1 MNNNFECYECCGNI
15 FSIDQEQPVAV
26 IACNQCGTAWHL
38 AKKTEYGW
46 EYIPL
51 GSIDLGGLASKR
63 PLVRL
68 TKEELSVVLD
78 KLGMYAKV
86 IECQRCGQFHVIRG
100 KRNADDNR
108 QAD

>member
-38 AKKTEYGW
+38 TKKTVHGW
-46 EYIPL
+46 EYVCL

-63 PLVRL
+63 PLGGF
-68 TKEELSVVLD
+68 TQEEATAALD
-78 KLGMYAKV
+78 EFGMLGSEA
-86 IECQRCGQFHVIRG
+86 IECQRCGQFHLIL
-100 KRNADDNR
+100 KKKKK
-108 QAD
+108 